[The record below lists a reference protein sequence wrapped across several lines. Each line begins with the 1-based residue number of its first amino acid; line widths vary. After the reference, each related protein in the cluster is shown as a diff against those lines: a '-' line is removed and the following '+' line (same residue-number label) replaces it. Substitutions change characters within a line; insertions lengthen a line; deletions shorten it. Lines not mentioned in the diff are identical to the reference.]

1 MDVVGSQRA
10 GTRMREVVWRELNRC
25 CRDECNTGFVVKYQC
40 VSQRIVENTLLS
52 NLYFI
57 GLAI

>member
-1 MDVVGSQRA
+1 MVDVVGSQRA
-10 GTRMREVVWRELNRC
+10 ETRMREVVWRELKRC
-25 CRDECNTGFVVKYQC
+25 CIDECNPGSVVNPVC
-40 VSQRIVENTLLS
+40 MSQRIAFWS